1 MKNNDLIK
9 NNYHFRELYK
19 KKEKENKLF
28 LNKKNYDNN
37 NNNIINTVPNTPKV
51 FNYQKLINQS
61 LKLSKKIN
69 EKNKEKK
76 FNDLI
81 KINNINLVP
90 NQMNNIENRLVNLKY
105 KIDKQNENIN
115 NNIKTNDNHSFILN
129 NKEKINNSDHIWNIL
144 NGYNE
149 NYIKNKFRAKT
160 PILRNNNILNKINMN
175 KSFKNIKL
183 KLKNLSYLTNIKNKN
198 EKYINEI
205 KSINN
210 KNYLLNI

>member
-19 KKEKENKLF
+19 KKEKENKIL
-28 LNKKNYDNN
+28 LDKKNYDN

-51 FNYQKLINQS
+51 FNYQKLINRS

-183 KLKNLSYLTNIKNKN
+183 KLKNLSNLTNIKKINGIIHKN
-198 EKYINEI
+198 
-205 KSINN
+205 
-210 KNYLLNI
+210 